1 MPTFTKAYLGT
12 TPLFKEQGFAF
23 IEGTDAG
30 GGVQSLATELKHS
43 AGALTIFGNVTSTKD
58 FHLCEGSS
66 TAPANCA
73 ITGTL
78 TQTNAGPQGGPR
90 GFTIAQ
96 SAGQVGTLTIN
107 GATISLFAGA
117 MIGDNQSTGA
127 VGAVI
132 QNSGTFATNGGLWF
146 SGPNNSFTLNN
157 GTATMTNCYIGGG
170 GNGTTN
176 PNTVSTITINGG
188 LFNISQPVAINQSNM
203 IFGVGTA
210 GVSSTNTVNLNGGTL
225 KHNHFSANTPASGRT
240 QVNTINF
247 NGGTLDLDKGASRAF
262 PLNTPVGVTWNL
274 VVKNGGA
281 VISVVT
287 GTTMTMTVALSNDG
301 TNGGLTKV
309 GAGTLDIGSLNHSFN
324 GTTTI
329 SAGTLTVTKTVG
341 GVAATATFTSTALT
355 VNFAGVTPTTG
366 AQYKFLP
373 GSTANTGLTISL
385 TNAGGKTGTYNY
397 STSTLTIL

>member
-23 IEGTDAG
+23 IEGTNAG
-30 GGVQSLATELKHS
+30 GGVQSLANEFKHS
-43 AGALTIFGNVTSTKD
+43 AGTLTIFGNVSSTKD

-66 TAPANCA
+66 TEQANCT

-96 SAGQVGTLTIN
+96 SAGQVGMLTIN
-107 GATISLFAGA
+107 GANISLFSGA
-117 MIGDNQSTGA
+117 MIGDNQSTSA
-127 VGAVI
+127 VGTI
-132 QNSGTFATNGGLWF
+132 ILNSGTFAMNGGFWF
-146 SGPNNSFTLNN
+146 SGPSNTFTMNN

-176 PNTVSTITINGG
+176 PNPVSTITINGG
-188 LFNISQPVAINQSNM
+188 TFNISQPVALNQSNM
-203 IFGVGTA
+203 IFGISNT

-225 KHNHFSANTPASGRT
+225 KHNHISANTPASGRT
-240 QVNTINF
+240 QTNTINF

-287 GTTMTMTVALSNDG
+287 GTTMTMAVAFSNDG

-309 GAGTLDIGSLNHSFN
+309 GAGTLDMGSLNHSFN

-341 GVAATATFTSTALT
+341 GVAAAATYSTTALT

-366 AQYKFLP
+366 AQYKFFP
-373 GSTANTGLTISL
+373 SSTANTGLTISL
-385 TNAGGKTGTYNY
+385 TNAGGKTATYNY